1 METVEKQILFT
12 RGKIKPQEVIMSKVK
27 IGAQPIVYPLPVA
40 LIGSHVHSKPNFM
53 TIAFCGVLSS
63 APPMLSI
70 SISSRNYTQNGIR
83 QNMSFS
89 VNIPSIDLVKEA
101 DYCGI
106 TSGANTDKVKTCRF
120 KVFYGKN
127 PDIPMIEQ
135 CPINMECRVV
145 LINTSDKG
153 YLITGQ
159 IEETHVSDD
168 CLTEG
173 KPDVDKIRP
182 LAYARGTSPRYYALG
197 EIIADA
203 FSIGKELKS

>member
-1 METVEKQILFT
+1 M
-12 RGKIKPQEVIMSKVK
+12 PKVQM
-27 IGAQPIVYPLPVA
+27 GAQPMIYPLPVA
-40 LIGSHVHSKPNFM
+40 MIGSHVNNKPNFM
-53 TIAFCGVLSS
+53 TVAWCGVISS

-70 SISSRNYTQNGIR
+70 SIGSRNYTQNGIR

-106 TSGANTDKVKTCRF
+106 TSGANTDKIKTCRF

-127 PDIPMIEQ
+127 PDAPMIEQ
-135 CPINMECRVV
+135 CPINMECRIANIYNSVRAY
-145 LINTSDKG
+145 I
-153 YLITGQ
+153 IIGQ
-159 IEETHVSDD
+159 IEETHISDD

-173 KPDVDKIRP
+173 KPDLDKIKP

-197 EIIADA
+197 EIMADA
-203 FSIGKELKS
+203 FSVGKKLKS

>member
-1 METVEKQILFT
+1 M
-12 RGKIKPQEVIMSKVK
+12 PKVQM
-27 IGAQPIVYPLPVA
+27 GAQPMIYPLPVA
-40 LIGSHVHSKPNFM
+40 MIGSHVNNKPNFM
-53 TIAFCGVLSS
+53 TVAWCGVLSS

-70 SISSRNYTQNGIR
+70 SIGSRNYTQNGIR

-106 TSGANTDKVKTCRF
+106 TSGANADKIKTCGF

-127 PDIPMIEQ
+127 SDAPMIEQ
-135 CPINMECRVV
+135 CPINMECRIVN
-145 LINTSDKG
+145 IYNSG
-153 YLITGQ
+153 RSYIIIGQ
-159 IEETHVSDD
+159 IEETHISDD

-173 KPDVDKIRP
+173 KPDLDKIKP

-197 EIIADA
+197 EIMADA
-203 FSIGKELKS
+203 FSVGKKLKS